1 MSHIHNL
8 RPNNRFRRKW
18 FHHHS
23 HASAARRKNFLLV
36 FLMIGWAGTLCAQ
49 PSGSQTFDAVIKSLK
64 FREIGPA
71 VMGGRTDD
79 VAVVERD
86 PRIVYVGLAG
96 GGLWKTTN
104 AFTTWHPIFDN
115 EAVSSIGAVAV
126 ALSDPSVVWV
136 GTGEA
141 NNRQSSSWGNG
152 VYRSL
157 DAGVTW
163 QHMGLADTH
172 HIGRIVIHPRNPNV
186 VYVAAPGHLWGP
198 NHERG
203 VFKTTDGGKIW
214 AQILY
219 VNDDTGAND
228 IALDPESPE
237 TLYASTYQHRRT
249 VAGYNGGGPESAIYK
264 SSDGGATWSKLS
276 NGLPRG
282 DTGRIALDIYRR
294 NSNIV
299 YALVE
304 NAQGG
309 VFRSEDKGA
318 TWVNMGN
325 TNPRPSYFSQLRV
338 DPNNDQRIWLGGT
351 SMMASEDGGKTFR
364 NVTLGTGGGV
374 YGSHHEDYHAI
385 WVDPANSAH
394 MIAGNDGGP
403 LATWDGG
410 KTWAIFPTAAIGQ
423 FYTVSFDFKRPYNIC
438 GGLQDNDSWCGPSA
452 SFVGRGISNEEWM
465 KVGGGDG
472 MWSHI
477 DPKDPDTIY
486 AESQDGSLSRRDLKS
501 QQSKSIRPREE
512 DETIPRYRFQW
523 TTPFQISQFD
533 NKTLYVGGNFVFKST
548 DRGDSWK
555 RLGPDL
561 TTGADRTKMPIMGKM
576 PGREILSL
584 NDGVQSFPCITALSE
599 SPVRTGVLWAGTDD
613 GNLQVTRNDGETWKN
628 VAANVPGIPKGTYVS
643 RVVASR
649 SGEGGA
655 FVAFD
660 GHRGN
665 DFTPYLFLTTDF
677 GEHWTDI
684 SSGLP
689 RNNGTVHAF
698 AEHFR
703 NPNLLFAGTEFG
715 LFVSFNRGRQWQELK
730 NNLPRVP
737 VFDIQIHPRENDLI
751 LATHGRS
758 IWILDDI
765 TALEQATD
773 KVLTSDLYLFDSRAA
788 VEWHLMDSKTFIGH
802 AFFVAANP
810 PPGALI
816 DYYLKAKPERRAD
829 LRIAILDNDGKLI
842 RELQNV
848 PAEAG
853 LNRVAWDLRTDP
865 PAPPAEGGRGGRGGG
880 RGGGAAAGAGAEPAA
895 GGAGGGGGGGG
906 GRGGGGRGVI
916 VEPGEY
922 TIRAS
927 LGASQS
933 TRKVLVES
941 DLRVNLNPQERTQRR
956 QAITELFEMVKGA
969 DASERQFTAL
979 RTAVTTLRESW
990 RSPGAPRVPDT
1001 VQKALDDLDKKMS
1014 AIEKTPAGRGGAG
1027 GEYVPPPVSQR
1038 IGTLLN
1044 AIDGYAFPPTS
1055 EQVAEIPRLRAEM
1068 TSVDAQIKQ
1077 LIDEDLPALNKLM
1090 NDVGVPHISLEGQAP
1105 SAGGRRGR

>member
-1 MSHIHNL
+1 MSNIRL
-8 RPNNRFRRKW
+8 GLFL
-18 FHHHS
+18 
-23 HASAARRKNFLLV
+23 AS
-36 FLMIGWAGTLCAQ
+36 TLCAQ
-49 PSGSQTFDAVIKSLK
+49 PSFEAAIKSLK

-71 VMGGRTDD
+71 IMGGRVDD

-126 ALSDPSVVWV
+126 APSDPAVVWV

-157 DAGVTW
+157 DAGTTW

-172 HIGRIVIHPRNPNV
+172 HIGRIVIHPRNSNI
-186 VYVAAPGHLWGP
+186 VYVAASGHLWGP

-203 VFKTTDGGKIW
+203 VFKTMDGGKSW
-214 AQILY
+214 AQVLY
-219 VNDDTGAND
+219 INDDTGAND
-228 IALDPESPE
+228 IAIDPESPE
-237 TLYASTYQHRRT
+237 TLYASSYQHRRT
-249 VAGYNGGGPESAIYK
+249 AAGYNGGGPDSAIYK
-264 SSDGGATWSKLS
+264 TIDGGATWNKLT
-276 NGLPRG
+276 NGLPHG
-282 DTGRIALDIYRR
+282 DNGRIALDIYRR
-294 NSNIV
+294 NPNIV

-318 TWVNMGN
+318 SWANMGP

-351 SMMASEDGGKTFR
+351 SIMASDDGGKTFR
-364 NVTLGTGGGV
+364 NATLSTSGGV

-385 WVDPANSAH
+385 WIDPANSAH

-410 KTWAIFPTAAIGQ
+410 KNWAIFTTAAIGQ
-423 FYTVSFDFKRPYNIC
+423 LYTVSYDFKRPYNIC

-452 SFVGRGISNEEWM
+452 SFVLRGISNDEWM

-486 AESQDGSLSRRDLKS
+486 AGSQDGSLTRRDLRS
-501 QQSKSIRPREE
+501 QQAKNIRPREE
-512 DETIPRYRFQW
+512 TETEPRYRFQW
-523 TTPFQISQFD
+523 TSPFLISQFD
-533 NKTLYVGGNFVFKST
+533 NKTLYTGGNYVFKSN
-548 DRGDSWK
+548 DRGDSWT

-561 TTGADRTKMPIMGKM
+561 TTGVDRNKVPIMGK
-576 PGREILSL
+576 PAGKEILSL
-584 NDGVQSFPCITALSE
+584 NDGVQSFPCITALAE
-599 SPVRTGVLWAGTDD
+599 SPVRAGILWAGTDD
-613 GNLQVTRNDGETWKN
+613 GNVQFTRNDGETWKN
-628 VAANVPGIPKGTYVS
+628 VVSNVPGVPKSTYVS
-643 RVVASR
+643 RVVASKY
-649 SGEGGA
+649 SEGTA
-655 FVAFD
+655 FLSFD

-684 SSGLP
+684 SNGLP
-689 RNNGTVHAF
+689 RNNGTVRAF

-703 NPNLLFAGTEFG
+703 NQNLLFVGTEYG
-715 LFVSFNRGRQWQELK
+715 LFVSFDRGKRWQELK

-737 VFDIQIHPRENDLI
+737 VFDIQIHPRDNDLI

-765 TALEQATD
+765 STLEQMTEPL
-773 KVLTSDLYLFDSRAA
+773 LTKDVHLFDVRPA

-802 AFFVAANP
+802 TFFVAANP
-810 PPGALI
+810 PAGALI
-816 DYYLKAKPERRAD
+816 DYYLKTKPERRAD
-829 LRIAILDNDGKLI
+829 LKIAILDKDAKI
-842 RELQNV
+842 VRELRDL
-848 PAEAG
+848 PAEPG

-865 PAPPAEGGRGGRGGG
+865 ASP
-880 RGGGAAAGAGAEPAA
+880 PAA
-895 GGAGGGGGGGG
+895 GGRGGG
-906 GRGGGGRGVI
+906 GRGGGGRGVL

-922 TIRAS
+922 TVRVA
-927 LGASQS
+927 LGSSQVS
-933 TRKVLVES
+933 KKVVVEQ
-941 DLRVNLNPQERTQRR
+941 DLRVNLTPQESTQRR
-956 QAITELFEMVKGA
+956 QAIAELFEMAKKSDV
-969 DASERQFTAL
+969 SERQFTAL
-979 RTAVTTLRESW
+979 RTALTDLRKS
-990 RSPGAPRVPDT
+990 RLPDS
-1001 VQKALDDLDKKMS
+1001 VQKAVDDLDKKMIS
-1014 AIEKTPAGRGGAG
+1014 IEKAPAGRGGG
-1027 GEYVPPPVSQR
+1027 PPGEYIPPPVSQR
-1038 IGTLLN
+1038 ISTLLN
-1044 AIDGYAFPPTS
+1044 TIDGYAFPPTRG
-1055 EQVAEIPRLRAEM
+1055 QLAEIARLRTEM
-1068 TSVDAQIKQ
+1068 TDVDARIKQ
-1077 LIDEDLPALNKLM
+1077 LVDEDLPALNKLM
-1090 NDVGVPHISLEGQAP
+1090 NDAGVPHISIADQAP
-1105 SAGGRRGR
+1105 TAGGRRR

>member
-1 MSHIHNL
+1 MRFAALFLIL
-8 RPNNRFRRKW
+8 RALDAQIPVE
-18 FHHHS
+18 
-23 HASAARRKNFLLV
+23 SAL
-36 FLMIGWAGTLCAQ
+36 
-49 PSGSQTFDAVIKSLK
+49 KSLK

-71 VMGGRTDD
+71 IMGGRVDD
-79 VAVVERD
+79 VAVVEKD
-86 PRIVYVGLAG
+86 PRIAYVGLAG

-104 AFTTWHPIFDN
+104 AFTTWHPVFDN

-126 ALSDPSVVWV
+126 APSDPSVVWV

-172 HIGRIVIHPRNPNV
+172 HIGRIVIHPRNPNI

-203 VFKTTDGGKIW
+203 VFKTMDGGKTW
-214 AQILY
+214 SQVLY
-219 VNDDTGAND
+219 INDDTGAND
-228 IALDPESPE
+228 IAIDPESPE
-237 TLYASTYQHRRT
+237 TLYASAYQHRRT
-249 VAGYNGGGPESAIYK
+249 VAGYNGGGPDSAIYK
-264 SSDGGATWSKLS
+264 TTDGGATWKKLTT
-276 NGLPRG
+276 GLPHG
-282 DTGRIALDIYRR
+282 DTGRIALDIYRH
-294 NSNIV
+294 NSSIV

-318 TWVNMGN
+318 TWVNMSA

-351 SMMASEDGGKTFR
+351 SIMASDDGGKTFR
-364 NVTLGTGGGV
+364 NATLSTANGI

-385 WVDPANSAH
+385 WIDPANSAH

-403 LATWDGG
+403 LASWDGG
-410 KTWAIFPTAAIGQ
+410 KNWSIFPTAAIGQ
-423 FYTVSFDFKRPYNIC
+423 LYTVSYDFKRPYNVC
-438 GGLQDNDSWCGPSA
+438 GGFQDNDSWCGPSA
-452 SFVGRGISNEEWM
+452 SFVIRGISNDEWT

-486 AESQDGSLSRRDLKS
+486 AGSQDGSLTRRDLRS

-512 DETIPRYRFQW
+512 TETEPRYRFQW
-523 TTPFQISQFD
+523 TAPFLISQFD
-533 NKTLYVGGNFVFKST
+533 NKTLYAGGNYVFKST
-548 DRGDSWK
+548 DRGDSWTK
-555 RLGPDL
+555 LGPDL
-561 TTGADRTKMPIMGKM
+561 TTGADRNKIPIMGKL
-576 PGREILSL
+576 PGREMLSL
-584 NDGVQSFPCITALSE
+584 NDGVQAFPCITALAE
-599 SPVRTGVLWAGTDD
+599 SPMSASVLWAGTDD
-613 GNLQVTRNDGETWKN
+613 GNVQVTRNGGESWKN
-628 VAANVPGIPKGTYVS
+628 VVSNIPGVPKGTYVS
-643 RVVASR
+643 RLVASKY
-649 SGEGGA
+649 GEGTA
-655 FVAFD
+655 FVGFD

-689 RNNGTVHAF
+689 RNNGTVHAL

-703 NPNLLFAGTEFG
+703 NQNLLFAGTEYG
-715 LFVSFNRGRQWQELK
+715 LFVSFDRGKRWQELK

-765 TALEQATD
+765 TPLEQMTEQ
-773 KVLTSDLYLFDSRAA
+773 VLTRDVHLFEVRPA
-788 VEWHLMDSKTFIGH
+788 VEWHMMDSKTFIGH
-802 AFFVAANP
+802 TFFVAPNP
-810 PPGALI
+810 PVGALI
-816 DYYLKAKPERRAD
+816 DYYLKSKPERRND
-829 LRIAILDNDGKLI
+829 LKISILDKDAKVV
-842 RELQNV
+842 RELRDAQG
-848 PAEAG
+848 EAG

-865 PAPPAEGGRGGRGGG
+865 PSPAPA
-880 RGGGAAAGAGAEPAA
+880 
-895 GGAGGGGGGGG
+895 G
-906 GRGGGGRGVI
+906 GRGGGGRGGGRGVM

-922 TIRAS
+922 TVRVA
-927 LGASQS
+927 LGSSQM
-933 TRKVLVES
+933 TKTVLVER
-941 DLRVNLNPQERTQRR
+941 DLRVNLTPQESAQRGH
-956 QAITELFEMVKGA
+956 AITELLEMAKTA
-969 DASERQFTAL
+969 DASQRQFTAL
-979 RTAVTTLRESW
+979 RTALADLR
-990 RSPGAPRVPDT
+990 RLPDT
-1001 VQKALDDLDKKMS
+1001 VQKALDDLKKKMDS
-1014 AIEKTPAGRGGAG
+1014 IEKAPAGRGGG
-1027 GEYVPPPVSQR
+1027 SGEYVPAPVSQR
-1038 IGTLLN
+1038 ISTLLN

-1055 EQVAEIPRLRAEM
+1055 GQLAEIPKLRTEM
-1068 TSVDAQIKQ
+1068 TDIDAKIKL

-1090 NDVGVPHISLEGQAP
+1090 NDAGVPHISLADQAP
-1105 SAGGRRGR
+1105 ATGGRRR